1 MRKIGGEG
9 EERAARFLK
18 RLGYQILHR
27 NWRCRRGEIDIIARD
42 GKTLVFTEVKTRR
55 STSRGTPEEAVDRK
69 KQEKLRLLAR
79 YYIHETGMTAPV
91 YRFDVLTVDAKSGEI
106 KLLKSAFS

>member
-1 MRKIGGEG
+1 MRTIGGEG

-42 GKTLVFTEVKTRR
+42 GKTLVFAEVKTRR
-55 STSRGTPEEAVDRK
+55 STSRALRRRAVDRK
-69 KQEKLRLLAR
+69 KQEKLRLLAANIFTR
-79 YYIHETGMTAPV
+79 QG
-91 YRFDVLTVDAKSGEI
+91 
-106 KLLKSAFS
+106 